1 MTSTRSRP
9 EPAHNQKSTSRKFFE
24 TFAAGALKAMGLVT
38 GHTLASE
45 LMDFIRS

>member
-1 MTSTRSRP
+1 MLFQ
-9 EPAHNQKSTSRKFFE
+9 A
-24 TFAAGALKAMGLVT
+24 FAAGALKGVGLVT